1 MPTRV
6 NFFIRW
12 AFFLVG
18 KCSLKLHARN
28 NIKFAIAFIVE
39 M

>member
-6 NFFIRW
+6 NFFIGW
-12 AFFLVG
+12 ACFLTG
-18 KCSLKLHARN
+18 KRSLKLHARN
-28 NIKFAIAFIVE
+28 NIKFTIAFIVE

>member
-6 NFFIRW
+6 NFFIGW
-12 AFFLVG
+12 AYFLTG
-18 KCSLKLHARN
+18 KRNLKSHARN
-28 NIKFAIAFIVE
+28 NIKITIAFIVE